1 MFDQDLCRQMSSQ
14 WQNDLNAPTSY
25 QSVISWGMKQPII
38 TKLYIYTVRSTQYYI
53 YMYIYT
59 CITIH
64 AFHNCPHHNIDN
76 NKTIIPN
83 LTSTHSTHQYLIM
96 ETVFLTVTCTVVTC
110 ENSIEISFFY
120 LDKHTIIF
128 PKGWSEANF
137 NTNTVFPGTVETFYN
152 TVNFCWSTHKRHS
165 IARPKGRGMGCLL
178 WVQKATYCV
187 DLSKLSS
194 IKYLL

>member
-1 MFDQDLCRQMSSQ
+1 MSPCVITMTKWLKCS
-14 WQNDLNAPTSY
+14 DFI
-25 QSVISWGMKQPII
+25 SVSNFLGNEATYHHKII
-38 TKLYIYTVRSTQYYI
+38 HLYSTFHTVL
-53 YMYIYT
+53 YIYT

-83 LTSTHSTHQYLIM
+83 LTSTNSTHQYLIM

-120 LDKHTIIF
+120 SDKHTIIF

-137 NTNTVFPGTVETFYN
+137 NTNTVFPGIEM
-152 TVNFCWSTHKRHS
+152 H
-165 IARPKGRGMGCLL
+165 L
-178 WVQKATYCV
+178 
-187 DLSKLSS
+187 
-194 IKYLL
+194 IKIGWPWHHPHIIMI